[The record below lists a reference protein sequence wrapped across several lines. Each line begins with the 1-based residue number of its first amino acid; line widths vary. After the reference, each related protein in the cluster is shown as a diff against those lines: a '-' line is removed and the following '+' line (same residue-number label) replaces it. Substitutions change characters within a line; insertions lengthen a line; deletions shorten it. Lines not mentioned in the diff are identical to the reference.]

1 MQRQS
6 VQIQRQMHED
16 TTRWRGIYYQPVARD
31 TRADAPH
38 MSPLNVLSVAHRE
51 LVRPPPTRLRRS
63 QRPRQRRGGQ
73 HYYDAGAA
81 SNSTPAATTV
91 NREIAH
97 RVSHDY
103 AVSAQSAAP
112 RRADDAE
119 QLSIARVNASREA
132 GTGTEIP
139 AMQAV
144 PKQSNQRCK
153 LASSVSP
160 QERVGADQLSNLVSL
175 PIKEGTSR
183 ACQSYGH

>member
-63 QRPRQRRGGQ
+63 QRPRQRSGGQ

-119 QLSIARVNASREA
+119 QLSIARVNASR
-132 GTGTEIP
+132 
-139 AMQAV
+139 
-144 PKQSNQRCK
+144 
-153 LASSVSP
+153 
-160 QERVGADQLSNLVSL
+160 
-175 PIKEGTSR
+175 
-183 ACQSYGH
+183 